1 MIKKIKYSQT
11 DTLLVIT
18 LLRTVA
24 IANQTNQ
31 DDNGRDNGNIC
42 KAIIHKSK
50 NLIVVT
56 MYRNKKIVI
65 TRINKQ

>member
-11 DTLLVIT
+11 DTLLGIT
-18 LLRTVA
+18 LLRIVA

-42 KAIIHKSK
+42 RAIIHKSK
-50 NLIVVT
+50 NIIVVT

>member
-1 MIKKIKYSQT
+1 M
-11 DTLLVIT
+11 DTMLVIT
-18 LLRTVA
+18 LLRIVA

-50 NLIVVT
+50 NIIVVT

>member
-18 LLRTVA
+18 LLRIEA
-24 IANQTNQ
+24 IVNQTNQ
-31 DDNGRDNGNIC
+31 DDNVRDNGNIC

>member
-1 MIKKIKYSQT
+1 M
-11 DTLLVIT
+11 DTMLVIT
-18 LLRTVA
+18 LLRIVA

-31 DDNGRDNGNIC
+31 ADNGRNNGNIY

-56 MYRNKKIVI
+56 MHRNKKIVI

>member
-1 MIKKIKYSQT
+1 M
-11 DTLLVIT
+11 DTMLVIT
-18 LLRTVA
+18 LLRIVA

-31 DDNGRDNGNIC
+31 DDNGRNNGNIY

-56 MYRNKKIVI
+56 MHRNKKIVI

>member
-18 LLRTVA
+18 LLRIVA

-65 TRINKQ
+65 NRINKQ

>member
-11 DTLLVIT
+11 DTLLGIT
-18 LLRTVA
+18 LLRIVA

-65 TRINKQ
+65 NRINKQ

>member
-18 LLRTVA
+18 LLRIVA

-50 NLIVVT
+50 N
-56 MYRNKKIVI
+56 
-65 TRINKQ
+65 INVS

>member
-18 LLRTVA
+18 LLRIVT

-65 TRINKQ
+65 NRINKQ

>member
-18 LLRTVA
+18 LLRIVA

>member
-18 LLRTVA
+18 LLRIVA
-24 IANQTNQ
+24 IVNQTNQ
-31 DDNGRDNGNIC
+31 DDNVRDNGNIC